1 MKLPINE
8 KPFIR
13 TYPDFMF
20 LDTIINNSTTND
32 SCISIISFP
41 EDKISSL
48 YYSLQTAEYEINGND
63 ISIIRKGYDI
73 DSRKAIWFETESDFE
88 DIVFQI
94 KYQQFTNS
102 WDSVLFFVD
111 EDPTDE
117 KLDFYPKLRLV
128 IGRYCNGMIY
138 ILTNGEYVY
147 IPDKTDVKFF
157 RIRKEKDIIYFY
169 VSYDNKDWTE
179 VYNEEFRTPEKL
191 KIGSISC
198 LQNNQYFKWLC
209 NNFIMLKFNKN
220 HQSRIDYVDFIER
233 DSSIFTVHPFVKF
246 SYEKTEIIDDV
257 YGGLWNYI
265 VQSVKNGKYIQLILN
280 ENYIPGTDAYNER
293 EFYHESLIY
302 GFDDVKKT
310 VFMLIVNGGKPK
322 LLETDYKF
330 VKESWS
336 GADSITFEFKP
347 SINSYELDIVNI
359 YERISAYHSG
369 NNTTEAHKHLTECD
383 SGNFGI
389 KIYDELLNNKE
400 SQELLLQDIRI
411 PFMIHEHKKC
421 MQLRMEYLAEWGLFP
436 KIYEARIENYINNI
450 VNTSE
455 IILVL
460 IMKYQR
466 SKNQSICER
475 VINNIKILKDLETK
489 CYRLFLNILESV

>member
-179 VYNEEFRTPEKL
+179 VYNEEYRTPEKL
-191 KIGSISC
+191 KIGSLSC

-246 SYEKTEIIDDV
+246 SYEKPKSLMMYTAV
-257 YGGLWNYI
+257 YG
-265 VQSVKNGKYIQLILN
+265 
-280 ENYIPGTDAYNER
+280 
-293 EFYHESLIY
+293 
-302 GFDDVKKT
+302 
-310 VFMLIVNGGKPK
+310 
-322 LLETDYKF
+322 
-330 VKESWS
+330 
-336 GADSITFEFKP
+336 
-347 SINSYELDIVNI
+347 
-359 YERISAYHSG
+359 
-369 NNTTEAHKHLTECD
+369 
-383 SGNFGI
+383 
-389 KIYDELLNNKE
+389 
-400 SQELLLQDIRI
+400 
-411 PFMIHEHKKC
+411 
-421 MQLRMEYLAEWGLFP
+421 
-436 KIYEARIENYINNI
+436 
-450 VNTSE
+450 
-455 IILVL
+455 II
-460 IMKYQR
+460 
-466 SKNQSICER
+466 
-475 VINNIKILKDLETK
+475 
-489 CYRLFLNILESV
+489 